1 MTQTHV
7 KPIIQYFSFIR
18 GPGFESR
25 NRQFFIKQI
34 YRQVCRNFK
43 NKEKEID
50 NDPRS
55 QKNQT
60 QARIK
65 INFTCIIHRPM
76 RWSCKTLN
84 WKLFFPDPTSKKSP
98 KIITGGV
105 RNWIFSLSASHEMS
119 SIFTS
124 RHDAITSQKRYKIR
138 RKMFLPSPTNLNRLM
153 VPFFGGMEIVVSRE
167 NKSRRGILSNL
178 NSSNF
183 GYVKLSRFLLTK
195 KSFENMPKMN
205 LSNYL
210 ILYLFVV

>member
-1 MTQTHV
+1 
-7 KPIIQYFSFIR
+7 
-18 GPGFESR
+18 
-25 NRQFFIKQI
+25 
-34 YRQVCRNFK
+34 
-43 NKEKEID
+43 
-50 NDPRS
+50 
-55 QKNQT
+55 
-60 QARIK
+60 
-65 INFTCIIHRPM
+65 
-76 RWSCKTLN
+76 
-84 WKLFFPDPTSKKSP
+84 
-98 KIITGGV
+98 
-105 RNWIFSLSASHEMS
+105 MS